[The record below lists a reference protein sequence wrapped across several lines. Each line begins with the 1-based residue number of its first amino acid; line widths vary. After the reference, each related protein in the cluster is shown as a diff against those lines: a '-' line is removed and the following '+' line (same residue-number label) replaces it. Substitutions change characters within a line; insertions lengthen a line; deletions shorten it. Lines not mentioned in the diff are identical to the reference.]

1 MNKPLKGIYVALTT
15 PFVEDEVAP
24 AKFRENIL
32 RYNGTNL
39 AGYLVLGSTGESVS
53 LDDAESLSL
62 LEAAAGAAAPGKKL
76 LAGTAR
82 ESTKLT
88 IEFTNR
94 AAAFGIAAALVRPP
108 SYFKARMTREA
119 LKAHYLALADA
130 AKVPI
135 LVYNIPQNTGVPL
148 DPQLVIELAD
158 HPNIIGLKES
168 SGSLAFLGE
177 VRPRV
182 PADFHYFLGSGHVIY
197 PGLEMGADG
206 AILAV
211 ANAAPELCAEIYSLF
226 NAGKKSEA
234 KDLQFDLIPLNKMIM
249 EGYGISGLKSAQ
261 DSRGYYGGPVRLPL
275 LPVDAPARREIE
287 TLLRKLGLLTS

>member
-1 MNKPLKGIYVALTT
+1 MSKPLAGIHVALTT
-15 PFVEDEVAP
+15 PFVDEEVSVS
-24 AKFRENIL
+24 KFRENIL
-32 RYNGTNL
+32 RYNGTAL
-39 AGYLVLGSTGESVS
+39 AGYLVLGSTGECVS
-53 LDDAESLSL
+53 LDDAESLAL
-62 LEAAAGAAAPGKKL
+62 LEAAAGAAAPGKKI

-94 AAAFGIAAALVRPP
+94 AARFGIAAALVRPP
-108 SYFKARMTREA
+108 SYYKARMTREA
-119 LKAHYLALADA
+119 LRAHYLALADA

-148 DPQLVIELAD
+148 DPQLVVELAA

-168 SGSLAFLGE
+168 SGSLEFLGE
-177 VRPRV
+177 VAPRV
-182 PADFHYFLGSGHVIY
+182 PPDFHYFLGSGHILY

-226 NAGKKSEA
+226 MAGNKEEA
-234 KDLQFDLIPLNKMIM
+234 RRLQVELIPLIKLIM
-249 EGYGISGLKSAQ
+249 EGYGISGLKFAQ
-261 DSRGYYGGPVRLPL
+261 DARGYYGGPVRLPL
-275 LPVDAPARREIE
+275 LPVEEKGRAEIAA
-287 TLLRKLGLLTS
+287 LLKKMGF

>member
-1 MNKPLKGIYVALTT
+1 MSKPLAGVYAALTT
-15 PFVEDEVAP
+15 PFVNDDVSP
-24 AKFRENIL
+24 AKFRGNIL
-32 RYNGTNL
+32 RYNKTDL

-53 LDDAESLSL
+53 LDDAESFAL
-62 LEAAAGAAAPGKKL
+62 LEAAAGAAAAGKKL

-94 AAAFGIAAALVRPP
+94 AAEFGIAAALVRPP
-108 SYFKARMTREA
+108 CYFKARMTREA
-119 LKAHYLALADA
+119 LRAHYLALADA
-130 AKVPI
+130 AKVPV

-148 DPQLVIELAD
+148 DPQLVIELAA

-177 VRPRV
+177 VGPRV
-182 PADFHYFLGSGHVIY
+182 PASFHYFLGSGHVIY
-197 PGLEMGADG
+197 PGLEMCADG

-226 NAGKKSEA
+226 KAGRKDEA
-234 KDLQFDLIPLNKMIM
+234 KRLQFELIPLNKMIM
-249 EGYGISGLKSAQ
+249 ESHGISGLKFAL
-261 DSRGYYGGPVRLPL
+261 DARGYYGGPVRLPL
-275 LPVDAPARREIE
+275 LPIDEKGMAEIAA
-287 TLLRKLGLLTS
+287 LLKKMGF

>member
-1 MNKPLKGIYVALTT
+1 MSKPLGGIYAALTT
-15 PFVEDEVAP
+15 PFVGEEVSP

-32 RYNGTNL
+32 RYNATGL

-53 LDDAESLSL
+53 LDDAESLAL
-62 LEAAAGAAAPGKKL
+62 LETAAGAVSPGKKL

-88 IEFTNR
+88 LEFTNR

-108 SYFKARMTREA
+108 SFFKARMTREA
-119 LKAHYLALADA
+119 LRTHYLALADA

-135 LVYNIPQNTGVPL
+135 LVYNIPQNTGITL
-148 DPQLVIELAD
+148 DPQLVIELAA
-158 HPNIIGLKES
+158 HPNIAGIKES

-177 VRPRV
+177 VRPHV
-182 PADFHYFLGSGHVIY
+182 PANFHYFLGSGHVIY

-211 ANAAPELCAEIYSLF
+211 ANAAPELCAEIFRLF
-226 NAGKKSEA
+226 RAGKKDEA
-234 KDLQFDLIPLNKMIM
+234 RRLQFEIIPLSRMVV
-249 EGYGISGLKSAQ
+249 EGYGISGVKCAQ
-261 DSRGYYGGPVRLPL
+261 DARGYYGGPVRLPL
-275 LPVDAPARREIE
+275 LPVEE
-287 TLLRKLGLLTS
+287 TGKKAIADLLKKMGL

>member
-1 MNKPLKGIYVALTT
+1 MSKPLAGIHVALTT
-15 PFVEDEVAP
+15 PFVDEEVSVS
-24 AKFRENIL
+24 KFRENIL
-32 RYNGTNL
+32 RYNGTAL
-39 AGYLVLGSTGESVS
+39 AGYLVLGSTGECVS
-53 LDDAESLSL
+53 LDDAESLAL
-62 LEAAAGAAAPGKKL
+62 LEAAAGAAAPGKKI

-94 AAAFGIAAALVRPP
+94 AAGFGIAAALVRPP
-108 SYFKARMTREA
+108 SYYKARMTREA
-119 LKAHYLALADA
+119 LRAHYLALADA

-148 DPQLVIELAD
+148 DPQLVVELAA

-168 SGSLAFLGE
+168 SGSLEFLGE
-177 VRPRV
+177 VAPRV
-182 PADFHYFLGSGHVIY
+182 PPDFHYFLGSGHILY

-226 NAGKKSEA
+226 MAGNKEEA
-234 KDLQFDLIPLNKMIM
+234 RRLQVELIPLIKLIM
-249 EGYGISGLKSAQ
+249 EGYGISGLKFAQ
-261 DSRGYYGGPVRLPL
+261 DARGYYGGPVRLPL
-275 LPVDAPARREIE
+275 LPVEEKGRAEIAA
-287 TLLRKLGLLTS
+287 LLKKMGF